1 MIWVGET
8 DNSDGD
14 LELDDETLDTNHEQ
28 STSVWMPGKTCLF
41 LSWNGNFI
49 SVDTSL
55 ILVKLNIGNYFGFES
70 VTKLS
75 EGSLEWVVLQS
86 KYC

>member
-14 LELDDETLDTNHEQ
+14 LDIHDETLDTNHEQ
-28 STSVWMPGKTCLF
+28 STSVWKPGKTCLF

-55 ILVKLNIGNYFGFES
+55 ILVKLNIRNYFGLES